1 MVLLPYLKEK
11 GEFIM
16 ARLGAGVRKRSDGML
31 EKRFTVNGK
40 RYSIY
45 GKNTKELS
53 QKEQEV
59 RRMIG
64 TGIYTNNKN
73 LTLDCYFEEWLTR
86 KRGSIKGNSLK
97 WYNAYYK
104 GHISPCFGKEKIQK
118 IERRQVLEFQKNL
131 SEGKLS
137 IRTCNNILKILKII
151 LHDAIIDEIIIKN
164 PADGIKALKE
174 VHAKAAETYHRALTE
189 QEQKDFMQEMKN
201 DYYYEFV
208 AFLLCTGV
216 RFGEAAAL
224 TWNDI
229 DYKQNMIHITKT
241 VTFNEDNTKTTG
253 TPKSDSGKRDIP
265 LNNIIRDILERQRKK
280 QKILVQ
286 IENRVFLSVYG
297 NMVDN
302 GTVNRAISNVLS
314 RLEKQGKQIEHFTA
328 HALRDTFAT
337 RYIEQGGSPQTLK
350 TILGHSSLAMT
361 MDLYSHVLPNT
372 KQKEMDNLKIVL

>member
-1 MVLLPYLKEK
+1 
-11 GEFIM
+11 M

-53 QKEQEV
+53 QKEQGV
-59 RRMIG
+59 RRKIEA
-64 TGIYTNNKN
+64 GIYTDNRN
-73 LTLDCYFEEWLTR
+73 LILDCYFEEWLTR
-86 KRGSIKGNSLK
+86 KRGSIKGNTLK
-97 WYNAYYK
+97 WYATYYK
-104 GHISPCFGKEKIQK
+104 GHISPHLGKKKIQK

-137 IRTCNNILKILKII
+137 IRTCNNILKILKVI
-151 LHDAIIDEIIIKN
+151 LHDAVTDEIITKN
-164 PADGIKALKE
+164 PAEGIKALKE

-208 AFLLCTGV
+208 AFLLCTGM

-224 TWNDI
+224 TWSDI

-241 VTFNEDNTKTTG
+241 VTFNEDNTRTTG
-253 TPKSDSGKRDIP
+253 TPKSESGKRDIP
-265 LNNIIRDILERQRKK
+265 LNDTIKCVLAKQRKK
-280 QKILVQ
+280 QSLV
-286 IENRVFLSVYG
+286 IPIDKAENRVFVSVYG
-297 NMVDN
+297 KMVDN
-302 GTVNRAISNVLS
+302 CTINRAIKNALS
-314 RLEKQGKQIEHFTA
+314 RLEEQGKQMEHFTA
-328 HALRDTFAT
+328 HAFRDTFAT

-350 TILGHSSLAMT
+350 MILGHSSLAMT